1 MPHII
6 WDWNGT
12 LLDDLDVVLR
22 SVNTSLTEVGWSP
35 ITLDDYR
42 THYRRPVR
50 EFYAAL
56 AGRPVTET
64 EWREIDERFHR
75 AYRAALASVRLAA
88 DARQALD
95 AHAASGASQ
104 SLLSMFPHEELVPLV
119 TQHGLDRYFSRVEG
133 LRGESGARKAESLAQ
148 HLRWIRSGATVLV
161 GDTPD
166 DLDAARANGI
176 ACVLYDGGGHHR
188 HELEA
193 LGAPVASSLME
204 AWRLA
209 ATAVAR

>member
-12 LLDDLDVVLR
+12 LLDDLDVVVR
-22 SVNTSLTEVGWSP
+22 AVNTSLTEIGWP
-35 ITLDDYR
+35 AITVDDYR

-50 EFYAAL
+50 DFYASL

-64 EWREIDERFHR
+64 EWRGIDERFHR
-75 AYRAALASVRLAA
+75 AYRSALASVRLAV

-95 AHAASGASQ
+95 AHVAAGLSQ
-104 SLLSMFPHEELVPLV
+104 SLLSMFPHDELLPLV
-119 TQHGLDRYFSRVEG
+119 RHHGLAPYFVRVEG
-133 LRGESGARKAESLAQ
+133 LRGESGARKAESLAR
-148 HLRWIRSGATVLV
+148 HLRWIRTGPVVLV

-166 DLDAARANGI
+166 DLDAARVNGI

-188 HELEA
+188 HDLEA
-193 LGAPVASSLME
+193 LGAPVASSLVE
-204 AWRLA
+204 ARRLA
-209 ATAVAR
+209 ATVAG